1 MHKQRNRMNERV
13 APAQVLPSRV
23 VVDADNSADR
33 RALAARLKLAARL
46 GRLKALGLV
55 APLLLFLV
63 VSFILPIALLLV
75 RAVDNRE
82 IGALLPRTSAI
93 LAVWDGTDLPPDQ
106 AFQAFAAELAAAP
119 GSATADI
126 ARRLNFYRPSIRSM
140 IMKTARQAKDIAPEH
155 AREKLLEADKGWGE
169 PEVWQTLKVAS
180 PSFTNYYILRALDL
194 DRGPGG
200 SLEVVSEPI
209 YAAVLVRTLGISLG
223 VTALC
228 LILGY
233 PLAYLLASV
242 DERTSRIL
250 MMFVLLPFWTSLL
263 VRTTAWLVLLQ
274 GSGVVNSLLQ
284 WAGLI
289 SDPLELIHNRIG
301 VFVAM
306 THILLP
312 FVVLPLH
319 AVMKGIPN
327 VYMRAAS
334 SLGAPSWRAFLHVY
348 LPLTLPGVGAGSLL
362 VFILS
367 LGYYITPMLVGGPR
381 DQMLSSFI
389 AYFVNQSTNWSMAA
403 ALATILLAIVA
414 LLYVVLAMVFG
425 NSRARA

>member
-1 MHKQRNRMNERV
+1 MSSTR
-13 APAQVLPSRV
+13 VLPGRTG
-23 VVDADNSADR
+23 VDGEDPADR
-33 RALAARLKLAARL
+33 RALASRLRLAARL

-55 APLLLFLV
+55 LPLLLFLL

-82 IGALLPRTSAI
+82 ISAALPQTAAA
-93 LAVWDGTDLPPDQ
+93 LADWEGSDLPPDG
-106 AFQAFAAELAAAP
+106 AFRALAADLAAAP
-119 GSATADI
+119 GPTTADI
-126 ARRLNFYRPSIRSM
+126 ARRLNFYDPGIRST
-140 IMKTARQAKDIAPEH
+140 IMKTAREVADAAPEN
-155 AREKLLEADKGWGE
+155 ARETLLEADEDWGK
-169 PEVWQTLKVAS
+169 PEIWRTLKAAS
-180 PSFTNYYILRALDL
+180 PSFTGYYILRALDL
-194 DRGPGG
+194 DRDEEG
-200 SLEVVSEPI
+200 SLTIVPEPI
-209 YAAVLVRTLGISLG
+209 YLEVLVRTLGISLG
-223 VTALC
+223 VTVLC

-242 DERTSRIL
+242 DDRTSRIL

-284 WAGLI
+284 WVGLI
-289 SDPLELIHNRIG
+289 SDPIDLVHNRIG

-312 FVVLPLH
+312 FVVLPVH

-334 SLGAPSWRAFLHVY
+334 SLGAAPWRGFLHVY

-403 ALATILLAIVA
+403 ALAMILLSVVA
-414 LLYVVLAMVFG
+414 LLYIALAIAFG
-425 NSRARA
+425 SRRAAA

>member
-1 MHKQRNRMNERV
+1 MS
-13 APAQVLPSRV
+13 PSQVVTSHAAGNDDSPV
-23 VVDADNSADR
+23 DR
-33 RALAARLKLAARL
+33 RALAARLRLAARI
-46 GRLKALGLV
+46 GRLKALGLI
-55 APLLLFLV
+55 APLFLFLI

-82 IGALLPRTSAI
+82 IGTALPQTA
-93 LAVWDGTDLPPDQ
+93 AVLSTWDGAELPSDE
-106 AFQAFAAELAAAP
+106 AYRALAADLAAAP
-119 GSATADI
+119 SATTADI
-126 ARRLNFYRPSIRSM
+126 ARRLNFYDPGIRST
-140 IMKTARQAKDIAPEH
+140 IMKTARRVRDTAPKD
-155 AREKLLEADKGWGE
+155 AREVIVEADKDWGK
-169 PEVWQTLKVAS
+169 PEIWHTLKAAS
-180 PSFTNYYILRALDL
+180 PTFTGYYILRALDL
-194 DRGPGG
+194 DRDQQG
-200 SLEVVSEPI
+200 SLTVTSEPI
-209 YAAVLVRTLGISLG
+209 YIEVLIRTLGISLG

-242 DERTSRIL
+242 DDRTSRLL

-284 WAGLI
+284 WVGLVSAPI
-289 SDPLELIHNRIG
+289 ELVHNRIG

-312 FVVLPLH
+312 FVVLPVH
-319 AVMKGIPN
+319 AVMKGIPG

-334 SLGAPSWRAFLHVY
+334 SLGAAPWRGFLHVY

-403 ALATILLAIVA
+403 ALASILLAVVA
-414 LLYVVLAMVFG
+414 LLYIALAIAFG
-425 NSRARA
+425 SRRTRGA

>member
-1 MHKQRNRMNERV
+1 MS
-13 APAQVLPSRV
+13 PSRV
-23 VVDADNSADR
+23 ATANAVIDDDSPVDR
-33 RALAARLKLAARL
+33 RALAARLRLAARI
-46 GRLKALGLV
+46 GRLKALGLI
-55 APLLLFLV
+55 APLFLFLV
-63 VSFILPIALLLV
+63 VTFILPIALLLV

-82 IGALLPRTSAI
+82 ISAALPQTAAVLSDWNGEDMPSDEAYQA
-93 LAVWDGTDLPPDQ
+93 LAAD
-106 AFQAFAAELAAAP
+106 LAAAP
-119 GSATADI
+119 GATTADI
-126 ARRLNFYRPSIRSM
+126 ARRLNFYDPGIRSK
-140 IMKTARQAKDIAPEH
+140 IMKTARQVQDVAPED
-155 AREKLLEADKGWGE
+155 ARKALLEADKEWGK
-169 PEVWQTLKVAS
+169 PGIWQTLKAAS
-180 PSFTNYYILRALDL
+180 PAFTGYYILRALDL
-194 DRGPGG
+194 DRDQQG
-200 SLEVVSEPI
+200 SLTVTSEPI
-209 YAAVLVRTLGISLG
+209 YIEILIRTVAISLG

-228 LILGY
+228 LVLGY

-242 DERTSRIL
+242 DGRTSRLL

-274 GSGVVNSLLQ
+274 GSGVINSLLQ
-284 WAGLI
+284 WVGLI
-289 SDPLELIHNRIG
+289 SSPIELVHNRIG

-312 FVVLPLH
+312 FVVLPVH
-319 AVMKGIPN
+319 AVMKGIPG

-334 SLGAPSWRAFLHVY
+334 SLGAAPWRGFLHVY

-403 ALATILLAIVA
+403 ALATILLAVVA
-414 LLYVVLAMVFG
+414 LLYIALAIAFG
-425 NSRARA
+425 GRRAQGA

>member
-1 MHKQRNRMNERV
+1 MS
-13 APAQVLPSRV
+13 PTRV
-23 VVDADNSADR
+23 VPSHSVVGAGSPTDR
-33 RALAARLKLAARL
+33 RALAARLRFAARI

-55 APLLLFLV
+55 APLFLFLV
-63 VSFILPIALLLV
+63 VTFILPIALLLV

-82 IGALLPRTSAI
+82 ISVALPQTAAI
-93 LAVWDGTDLPPDQ
+93 LSSWNGSEPLPDERTGARGGPRH
-106 AFQAFAAELAAAP
+106 
-119 GSATADI
+119 GSGATTADI
-126 ARRLNFYRPSIRSM
+126 ARRLNFYDPGIRST
-140 IMKTARQAKDIAPEH
+140 IMKTARKVHDVTPADAQRVI
-155 AREKLLEADKGWGE
+155 LEADKDWGE
-169 PEVWQTLKVAS
+169 PQIWQTLKAAS
-180 PSFTNYYILRALDL
+180 PPFTGYYILRALDL
-194 DRGPGG
+194 DRDQQG
-200 SLEVVSEPI
+200 SLSVTSEPI
-209 YAAVLVRTLGISLG
+209 YIEVLIRTIGISLA

-242 DERTSRIL
+242 DERTSRLL

-284 WAGLI
+284 WVGLI
-289 SDPLELIHNRIG
+289 STPMELVHNRIG

-312 FVVLPLH
+312 FVVLPVH
-319 AVMKGIPN
+319 AVMKGIPG

-334 SLGAPSWRAFLHVY
+334 SLGAAPWRVFLHVY

-403 ALATILLAIVA
+403 ALATILLAVVA
-414 LLYVVLAMVFG
+414 LLYIALAITFG
-425 NSRARA
+425 SRRARA

>member
-1 MHKQRNRMNERV
+1 VSSTR
-13 APAQVLPSRV
+13 VLPGRTG
-23 VVDADNSADR
+23 VDGEDPADR
-33 RALAARLKLAARL
+33 RALASRLRLAARL

-55 APLLLFLV
+55 LPLLLFLL

-82 IGALLPRTSAI
+82 ISAALPQTAAA
-93 LAVWDGTDLPPDQ
+93 LADWEGSDLPPDG
-106 AFQAFAAELAAAP
+106 AFRALAADLAAAP
-119 GSATADI
+119 GPTTADI
-126 ARRLNFYRPSIRSM
+126 ARRLNFYDPGIRST
-140 IMKTARQAKDIAPEH
+140 IMKTAREVADAAPEN
-155 AREKLLEADKGWGE
+155 ARETLLEADEDWGK
-169 PEVWQTLKVAS
+169 PEIWRTLKAAS
-180 PSFTNYYILRALDL
+180 PSFTGYYILRALDL
-194 DRGPGG
+194 DRDEEG
-200 SLEVVSEPI
+200 SLTIVPEPI
-209 YAAVLVRTLGISLG
+209 YLEVLVRTLGISLG
-223 VTALC
+223 VTVLC

-242 DERTSRIL
+242 DDRTSRIL

-284 WAGLI
+284 WVGLI
-289 SDPLELIHNRIG
+289 SDPIDLVHNRIG

-312 FVVLPLH
+312 FVVLPVH

-334 SLGAPSWRAFLHVY
+334 SLGAAPWRGFLHVY

-403 ALATILLAIVA
+403 ALAMILLSVVA
-414 LLYVVLAMVFG
+414 LLYIALAIAFG
-425 NSRARA
+425 SRRAAA